1 MYSLN
6 FIWNQVK
13 DLIKSTLD
21 NEDKSIVYSEFF
33 DDTELAELNDKEA
46 VVLTKYQFH
55 TLILNDN
62 ENLNIINDSIKQVL
76 NRNIRC
82 KVLYKDDYFK
92 LKEDQNQINEINR
105 LTDNV
110 MPEYTFE
117 NFVLIFL

>member
-55 TLILNDN
+55 TLILNP
-62 ENLNIINDSIKQVL
+62 LPAKGA
-76 NRNIRC
+76 RP
-82 KVLYKDDYFK
+82 
-92 LKEDQNQINEINR
+92 
-105 LTDNV
+105 T
-110 MPEYTFE
+110 
-117 NFVLIFL
+117 

>member
-82 KVLYKDDYFK
+82 RK
-92 LKEDQNQINEINR
+92 
-105 LTDNV
+105 TDHKMRN
-110 MPEYTFE
+110 
-117 NFVLIFL
+117 

>member
-105 LTDNV
+105 LTD
-110 MPEYTFE
+110 
-117 NFVLIFL
+117 I